1 MTPVLKAIAGRNI
14 LTHATMDPELEPTLA
29 DPIHLEQLLLNLTV
43 NAVEAMPAGG
53 VLHVATTN
61 VLARE
66 NRRLAAGW
74 LPAGSYVM
82 LSVSDT
88 GVGIPAGALENVF
101 DASFSTKGQRGLG
114 LASVSQIA
122 QDYSG
127 AVDVQTARGRGTTF
141 NVYLPRVVR
150 PESHPVS
157 QWRLR

>member
-1 MTPVLKAIAGRNI
+1 M
-14 LTHATMDPELEPTLA
+14 LTHATMDPELEATLA
-29 DPIHLEQLLLNLTV
+29 DPIHLEQLLLNLAV
-43 NAVEAMPAGG
+43 NAVEAMPEGG

-66 NRRLAAGW
+66 SRRLAAGW

-88 GVGIPAGALENVF
+88 GVGMPASVLQSVF

-114 LASVSQIA
+114 LASVAQIA

-127 AVDVQTARGRGTTF
+127 AVDVQSASGRGSTF
-141 NVYLPRVVR
+141 HVYLPRVVR